1 MIQGSVVQVKKMR
14 SIVVAGGDTRDAW
27 LCQMLRD
34 RGYHVRG
41 WGLETA
47 GVPPYAPS
55 DPAADVL
62 IGPMTGI
69 DQEGHMTTML
79 GTATVTQGL
88 LERMGS
94 GALVAAGLIA
104 EPILSWC
111 ESLGIRT
118 VQYRLEPSF
127 MWLNTVPTAEGAI
140 RAAIGRSGDTLF
152 HRPVGVIGFGRV
164 GMVLADRLSRY
175 GAEVVV
181 FERLPEKR
189 AMARALGHPAYP
201 VGGCPRPALDGLY
214 NTAPAPVLD
223 ASWFGPSGPG
233 WIIDLASIPGGLPPE
248 LRGRPDVVE
257 KYEQIL
263 SIPGKV
269 APRRAAEIIWE
280 TLGMALEEEWED
292 ASISERQNWRCN
304 GGFAL

>member
-1 MIQGSVVQVKKMR
+1 MMR

-27 LCQMLRD
+27 LCRMLRD

-55 DPAADVL
+55 DPAPDVL

-69 DQEGHMTTML
+69 DQDGRMGTML
-79 GTATVTQGL
+79 GTATVSKPL

-94 GALVAAGLIA
+94 GALLAAGLIA
-104 EPILSWC
+104 DPVVAWC
-111 ESLGIRT
+111 RELGIRT
-118 VQYRLEPSF
+118 VQYRLESSF

-140 RAAIGRSGDTLF
+140 AAAIGRSGDTLF
-152 HRPVGVIGFGRV
+152 HRPVGIIGFGRV

-175 GAEVVV
+175 GAEVVI
-181 FERLPEKR
+181 FERLAEKR
-189 AMARALGHPAYP
+189 AMARALGHPVYP
-201 VGGCPRPALDGLY
+201 LDASPRPRLDGLF

-223 ASWFGPSGPG
+223 RQWFEPTGPA
-233 WIIDLASIPGGLPPE
+233 WVIDLASIPGGLCPE
-248 LRGRPDVVE
+248 LKGTPEVSH
-257 KYEQIL
+257 KYAQIL

-280 TLGMALEEEWED
+280 TLSMALEEEWED
-292 ASISERQNWRCN
+292 AGAEGCQNRCRN